1 MQCNIMVFIMEWRGR
16 ERWRGEKEREGR
28 EEEEGEEGREGG
40 CIVVEK
46 KGERVLHFGKEVWC
60 TVYYNFQCLSL
71 SCLSHD
77 INCLEATRVLILEL
91 LAMEGNYEEA
101 AIRISDLIQLLDR
114 FEPKNHTLYHDMAL
128 AFARLVSRLTY
139 SYASMHVFSL

>member
-1 MQCNIMVFIMEWRGR
+1 M
-16 ERWRGEKEREGR
+16 
-28 EEEEGEEGREGG
+28 
-40 CIVVEK
+40 
-46 KGERVLHFGKEVWC
+46 LHFGKEVWC

-77 INCLEATRVLILEL
+77 INCLEATRVLILEH

-114 FEPKNHTLYHDMAL
+114 FEPKNHVLYHDMAL

-139 SYASMHVFSL
+139 SFVSMHVFSLLSSICISLSHVSTGAFCM

>member
-1 MQCNIMVFIMEWRGR
+1 MER
-16 ERWRGEKEREGR
+16 KEREGGGEKR
-28 EEEEGEEGREGG
+28 YIVHEEGE
-40 CIVVEK
+40 CV
-46 KGERVLHFGKEVWC
+46 C
-60 TVYYNFQCLSL
+60 YSNFQCLSL

-114 FEPKNHTLYHDMAL
+114 FEPKNHALYHDMAL
-128 AFARLVSRLTY
+128 AFARLVSRLT
-139 SYASMHVFSL
+139 AFV

>member
-1 MQCNIMVFIMEWRGR
+1 MC
-16 ERWRGEKEREGR
+16 
-28 EEEEGEEGREGG
+28 
-40 CIVVEK
+40 
-46 KGERVLHFGKEVWC
+46 HFGKEVWC

-114 FEPKNHTLYHDMAL
+114 FEPKNHALYHDMAL

-139 SYASMHVFSL
+139 VDSYASMHAFSFLSSICISLKYVSTGVFCM